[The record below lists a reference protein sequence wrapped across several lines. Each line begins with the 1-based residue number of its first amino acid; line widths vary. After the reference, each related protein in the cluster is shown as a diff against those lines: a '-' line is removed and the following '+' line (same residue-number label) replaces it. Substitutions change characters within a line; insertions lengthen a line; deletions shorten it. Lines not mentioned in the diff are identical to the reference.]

1 MSSPPLSLPAL
12 VQACDGGAPEA
23 RAALFAALYAE
34 LHRIARR
41 ESARYGALAGIG
53 ATTLLHEAFLHLQG
67 GAQAGFKDQA
77 HFLAYA
83 ARAMRG
89 LAIDQVR
96 AAQADKRGGGLDITH
111 LNTDLLDQ
119 VAGPQALVSLG
130 DALDELARH
139 EPALAHLVDLK
150 FFCGISLIEIA
161 ALTGV
166 SERTAQRQWD
176 KAKLLLRLAL
186 Q

>member
-1 MSSPPLSLPAL
+1 VSVPADLPAL
-12 VQACDGGAPEA
+12 VRRCDGGDGQA
-23 RAALFAALYAE
+23 RGELFAALYNE

-41 ESARYGALAGIG
+41 ESARFGGLAALG
-53 ATTLLHEAFLHLQG
+53 ATTLLHEAFLDLQRG
-67 GAQAGFKDQA
+67 GDAGFKDQA

-89 LAIDQVR
+89 LVIDHVR
-96 AAQADKRGGGLDITH
+96 ARHADKRGGGLDITS
-111 LNTDLLDQ
+111 LNTELAEQ
-119 VAGPQALVSLG
+119 VAGPQELDGLS
-130 DALDELARH
+130 DALDALAVH

-150 FFCGISLIEIA
+150 FFCGIPLIEIA

-166 SERTAQRQWD
+166 SERTAQRQWE

-186 Q
+186 K

>member
-1 MSSPPLSLPAL
+1 MSAAL
-12 VQACDGGAPEA
+12 ATLIQRCEGNDPGA
-23 RAALFAALYAE
+23 RAELFAALYDE

-41 ESARYGALAGIG
+41 ESGRFGALSALS
-53 ATTLLHEAFLHLQG
+53 ATTLLHEAFLDLQRG
-67 GAQAGFKDQA
+67 GGSGFNDQA

-89 LAIDQVR
+89 LVIDHVR
-96 AAQADKRGGGLDITH
+96 ARHADKRGGGLDITS
-111 LNTDLLDQ
+111 LNTELAEQ
-119 VAGPQALVSLG
+119 VAEPQELEGLS
-130 DALDELARH
+130 DALDELAQQ

-150 FFCGISLIEIA
+150 FFCGIPLVEIA

-186 Q
+186 K